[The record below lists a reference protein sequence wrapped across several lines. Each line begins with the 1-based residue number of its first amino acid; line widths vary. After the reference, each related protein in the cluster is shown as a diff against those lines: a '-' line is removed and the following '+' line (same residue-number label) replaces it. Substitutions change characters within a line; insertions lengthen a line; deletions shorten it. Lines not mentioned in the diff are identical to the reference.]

1 MRILRALGV
10 LAVLAVLC
18 LVGGS
23 AASLGGGLLASP
35 SAVPAATT
43 AVAITA
49 GVVVA
54 ILAAGP
60 ADHWTANPYW

>member
-1 MRILRALGV
+1 MRSLRPLGA
-10 LAVLAVLC
+10 LAVLVVLG

-35 SAVPAATT
+35 SAVPAAAT
-43 AVAITA
+43 AAAIVA

-54 ILAAGP
+54 VLLAGP
-60 ADHWTANPYW
+60 ADHWTDNPYW